1 MKTVRLTGNTAPVD
15 SECTEMVGKA
25 QVYKEGSDIYDA
37 MLNQVRMILDQGF
50 STCGPRGNTLWA
62 AKSF

>member
-37 MLNQVRMILDQGF
+37 MLNQVRMNPQSLKKVLG
-50 STCGPRGNTLWA
+50 
-62 AKSF
+62 